1 MSTLEWGQNDPPSL
15 TLGLKELNT
24 IHLRIVLFSV
34 CSKVRFDFEEG
45 AASLKDW
52 GRTGTAFNYQPQYGG
67 KIGPKVNRQGDYW
80 ITSGDLE
87 QGTLVSP
94 EFEITGLNFMCVVH
108 LHFNHGS
115 NYEVLH
121 SDFESQHEIFFTFV
135 LVLLLFNIGSPFLL
149 KSKIANNH
157 FLHFANKVKE
167 LSFRVRVTFSVQA
180 LPSITERDGQERLQH
195 S

>member
-94 EFEITGLNFMCVVH
+94 EFEITGLNFM
-108 LHFNHGS
+108 S
-115 NYEVLH
+115 VLFIYT
-121 SDFESQHEIFFTFV
+121 SIMVRITRCYTVTLKANVKSSS
-135 LVLLLFNIGSPFLL
+135 LLFWFC
-149 KSKIANNH
+149 
-157 FLHFANKVKE
+157 FY
-167 LSFRVRVTFSVQA
+167 
-180 LPSITERDGQERLQH
+180 SI
-195 S
+195 